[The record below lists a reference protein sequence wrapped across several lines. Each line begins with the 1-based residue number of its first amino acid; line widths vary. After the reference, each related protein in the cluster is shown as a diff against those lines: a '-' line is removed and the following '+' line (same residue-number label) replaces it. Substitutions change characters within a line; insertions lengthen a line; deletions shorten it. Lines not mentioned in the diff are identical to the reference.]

1 MIVIRA
7 SAMTEALI
15 GQHRDDALLDALEGD
30 IAAPHI
36 LDVEVISALRG
47 LSRGSKLGIGSV
59 QNALTHLF
67 NLNISRWDT
76 EPLAERI
83 WSLRHQF
90 TSYDA
95 SYLALAE
102 ILNAPLYTCNTKLD
116 TDGHTATVSVVPRSI

>member
-1 MIVIRA
+1 MIVIDA

>member
-1 MIVIRA
+1 MIVIDA

-47 LSRGSKLGIGSV
+47 LSRGSKLATGSV

-76 EPLAERI
+76 EPLAQRI

-102 ILNAPLYTCNTKLD
+102 ILNAPLYTCDTRLD
-116 TDGHTATVSVVPRSI
+116 TDGHTATVSVFPRSI